1 MKKALWIVGI
11 ALVAIS
17 CVLMVVL
24 ALINGGTLTSP
35 TTNYLFLICLFGFAL
50 PMIDE
55 IAESG
60 FINGYN
66 HEKKKQ
72 KEPIKTPDEYKKE
85 MLETFIRNRVL
96 LHQPDEATIKLQEQQ
111 QLIIKRLEA
120 TPMPKA
126 KFKVGD
132 KVIWR
137 WKSKDTGVLY
147 RGCPVSDI
155 LSKLATIKCLPDWTM
170 RYSIEVDGEMKEA
183 YEHELTSLDD
193 YAKEQKKK

>member
-50 PMIDE
+50 PMIDG

-66 HEKKKQ
+66 HEKKKK

-132 KVIWR
+132 SIICRPKECDYQLTLGRIIADRDWTLR
-137 WKSKDTGVLY
+137 YK
-147 RGCPVSDI
+147 I
-155 LSKLATIKCLPDWTM
+155 KLANNKDIM
-170 RYSIEVDGEMKEA
+170 FYEDGEIK
-183 YEHELTSLDD
+183 LLDD